1 MAHLCCSG
9 VRVSFVLGVN
19 YTPLHAQTTSGL
31 PIPLN
36 QMIQQFYVRFKKGK
50 TEISPPAVVF
60 HSTLKE
66 SHWTLQTI
74 GMIVVKGRKEKKMV
88 NYQTHV
94 QGIWLSQ
101 YTKEL
106 ADIYVF

>member
-1 MAHLCCSG
+1 MAHLCCSS
-9 VRVSFVLGVN
+9 VRESFVLGVN
-19 YTPLHAQTTSGL
+19 YTPLYAQTTSGL

-50 TEISPPAVVF
+50 TEISPPTVVF

-74 GMIVVKGRKEKKMV
+74 GMIVVKGRKENKVV
-88 NYQTHV
+88 NYQIHV
-94 QGIWLSQ
+94 QGSWFSQ

-106 ADIYVF
+106 ADISVF